1 MLFTIMFGQP
11 YLTGG
16 GKAYPVDI
24 DGENVTWYEEG
35 SVDFPDA
42 GEFSL
47 DEIRAKFGPKV
58 THKAEKPE
66 KKPRKRKE
74 E

>member
-24 DGENVTWYEEG
+24 DGENVTWYQEG
-35 SVDFPDA
+35 SVDFPDTGA
-42 GEFSL
+42 YSL
-47 DEIRAKFGPKV
+47 DEIRAKFGSKV
-58 THKAEKPE
+58 KHKAEKKRT
-66 KKPRKRKE
+66 KKE
-74 E
+74 